1 MMSDTDQHQSSDRD
15 RDDVTQHD
23 DDGESGNEPHQQ
35 GKEEE
40 DAAPGAPSA
49 VALHRTVRKAGEEE
63 LERPFWALTWS
74 GIAAGLAI
82 NTSLIAEGMLESQI
96 PDLPWREAIVSLG
109 YPIGFLLVILGR
121 LQLFTE
127 STVTAMLPLATNP
140 SATSLGK
147 TLRLWGIVI
156 AANLIG
162 TATASATT
170 AIGLIVDPAL
180 QQGMLDVS
188 MTVAEHNFLE
198 TFVNAIP
205 AGFLIAMIAWVLP
218 NARSQSFWVI
228 FLITYIVALGGF
240 SHSIVGSAETFLLW
254 FDGQIGAVRALFGI
268 ILPAL
273 VGNLLGGAGLFALL
287 AHAQVRSDVEDGNG
301 GNHDDDDHADRRTS
315 AAVPHQGH
323 RQATGTMRIIPAARK
338 D

>member
-1 MMSDTDQHQSSDRD
+1 MMSEPDQHQSSDRE
-15 RDDVTQHD
+15 HD
-23 DDGESGNEPHQQ
+23 DPAQHRADNDGGSNEHEAEQ
-35 GKEEE
+35 KDEEE
-40 DAAPGAPSA
+40 KDVAPAAPSA

-63 LERPFWALTWS
+63 LERPFWALSWS

-82 NTSLIAEGMLESQI
+82 NTSLIAEGMLQSQI
-96 PDLPWREAIVSLG
+96 PDVPWREAIVSLG

-127 STVTAMLPLATNP
+127 STVTAMLPLATKP
-140 SATSLGK
+140 SPESLAK

-156 AANLIG
+156 GANLVG
-162 TATASATT
+162 TGIASATT
-170 AIGLIVDPAL
+170 VLGLIVDPAL
-180 QQGMLDVS
+180 QQGMIDVS
-188 MTVAEHNFLE
+188 MKVVEHNFLE
-198 TFVNAIP
+198 TLINAVP

-254 FDGQIGAVRALFGI
+254 FKGHIDATHALFGI
-268 ILPAL
+268 IVPAL
-273 VGNLLGGAGLFALL
+273 AGNLIGGAGLFALL

-301 GNHDDDDHADRRTS
+301 GSGPNDKA
-315 AAVPHQGH
+315 
-323 RQATGTMRIIPAARK
+323 AARPTTAR
-338 D
+338 